1 MDNFAILS
9 HYSIPSDVLM
19 DMLKT
24 YRLLGMNNEYKKK
37 LDDKIEYLINDVIEK
52 DTFFLSKILG
62 LDISDNRL
70 RLLITKDAIPKNK
83 IEEKIVSIKK
93 VVKRIQESAG
103 IHLTFN
109 GSDILDNLNLILGKK
124 QVGFSKEMIR
134 VKNNP
139 RPISIRLTYERILEQ
154 YHNYR
159 IEKKFESIF
168 LSVICYME
176 MVNLKPYTE
185 GNELASILALY
196 YMIILSDVE
205 VFKYVSFFEM
215 LEPFRVTLKEEVKK
229 CSINYWESYLQ
240 TTPIVKIVFRVI
252 ENAYSSLEEM
262 IKKYYFS
269 DRAYKSDVIEQT
281 VYLKM
286 PQYFTKD
293 ELRRYH
299 PDASDSTINRILFKL
314 RDEGVIMPLGKGR
327 SARWMKLIDEN
338 DPKTMFG
345 FSIGDE
351 NE

>member
-103 IHLTFN
+103 MHLTFN

-139 RPISIRLTYERILEQ
+139 RPISIRLTYERIL
-154 YHNYR
+154 
-159 IEKKFESIF
+159 
-168 LSVICYME
+168 
-176 MVNLKPYTE
+176 
-185 GNELASILALY
+185 
-196 YMIILSDVE
+196 
-205 VFKYVSFFEM
+205 
-215 LEPFRVTLKEEVKK
+215 
-229 CSINYWESYLQ
+229 
-240 TTPIVKIVFRVI
+240 
-252 ENAYSSLEEM
+252 
-262 IKKYYFS
+262 
-269 DRAYKSDVIEQT
+269 
-281 VYLKM
+281 
-286 PQYFTKD
+286 
-293 ELRRYH
+293 
-299 PDASDSTINRILFKL
+299 
-314 RDEGVIMPLGKGR
+314 
-327 SARWMKLIDEN
+327 
-338 DPKTMFG
+338 
-345 FSIGDE
+345 
-351 NE
+351 